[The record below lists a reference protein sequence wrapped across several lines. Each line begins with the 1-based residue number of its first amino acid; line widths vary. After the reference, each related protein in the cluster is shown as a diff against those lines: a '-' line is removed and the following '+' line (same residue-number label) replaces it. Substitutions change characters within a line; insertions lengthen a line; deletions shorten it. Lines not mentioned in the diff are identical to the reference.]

1 MVMSERSRS
10 VLYRELSDLVDDEE
24 AVGEMLASMPR
35 DVDELA
41 TKDFVRAEIAGV
53 RTEIAEVRA
62 EIHAATNRIIV
73 WNIGWTFTLAG
84 LVLAAVRFA

>member
-10 VLYRELSDLVDDEE
+10 MLYRGLSDLVDDEE

-41 TKDFVRAEIAGV
+41 TKDFVRAEIAD
-53 RTEIAEVRA
+53 VRA
-62 EIHAATNRIIV
+62 EIHAATNRIII
-73 WNIGWTFTLAG
+73 WNIGWTLTLAG
-84 LVLAAVRFA
+84 LILAAVRFA